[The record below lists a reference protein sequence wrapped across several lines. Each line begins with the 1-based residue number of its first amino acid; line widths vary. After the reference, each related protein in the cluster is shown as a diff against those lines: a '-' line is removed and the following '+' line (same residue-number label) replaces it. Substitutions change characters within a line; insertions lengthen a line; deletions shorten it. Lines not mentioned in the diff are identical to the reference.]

1 MDRNWLPMM
10 IETLSPGAGP
20 AVVSLDLLNLVRI
33 RFLSLS
39 NEKAT
44 NVAITYQRLALYQVL
59 LVY

>member
-1 MDRNWLPMM
+1 MM